1 MSRKLRVV
9 VTGATGK
16 MSQEAARAILDQ
28 PDMALVGAVSHSR
41 GGDDLGPI
49 IGRGSLGWALAPSLS
64 ALLDK
69 TGADVLVDFTRAE
82 AARENIA
89 VALSHGVRPVV
100 GTTGLSQAELDGIDS
115 RCRGLGL
122 GAVVCPNFSIGAML
136 LARFAREAAA
146 CLPDVEIIELHHET
160 KVDAPSGTALRL
172 REGIDEAIGAGLRR
186 PTPIHSLRLP
196 GLVAHHRVIF
206 GGPGELLT
214 LSHDSLSRQ
223 SFMPS
228 LMQAVRAVM
237 TFTGL
242 VADLAVLLEKG
253 KRP

>member
-9 VTGATGK
+9 ITGATGK
-16 MSQEAARAILDQ
+16 MSQECARAVLDQ
-28 PDMALVGAVSHSR
+28 PDMELVGAVSHSR
-41 GGDDLGPI
+41 AGDDLGPV
-49 IGRGSLGWALAPSLS
+49 IGRGSLGWSLAPSLS
-64 ALLDK
+64 ALLNK
-69 TGADVLVDFTRAE
+69 TGADVVIDFTRAE
-82 AARENIA
+82 GARENIA

-100 GTTGLSQAELDGIDS
+100 GTTGLSPAELDGLEN

-122 GAVVCPNFSIGAML
+122 GAVVCPNFSVGAML

-146 CLPDVEIIELHHET
+146 YLPDVEIIELHHQT

-172 REGIDEAIGAGLRR
+172 RAGVDEAIGAGTRR
-186 PTPIHSLRLP
+186 PTPIHSVRLP
-196 GLVAHHRVIF
+196 GLLAHHRVIF
-206 GGPGELLT
+206 GGPDELLT

-223 SFMPS
+223 SFMPG

-242 VADLAVLLEKG
+242 ATDLAVLLEMG